1 MNNVSRIICLF
12 VLGGFAVAA
21 DFARPANAAQENQA
35 VQVIEVTAKKYEY
48 SPSPIR
54 VKLGAKVQLKIT

>member
-21 DFARPANAAQENQA
+21 DVARPANPAQAGQ
-35 VQVIEVTAKKYEY
+35 VQVIEVTA
-48 SPSPIR
+48 
-54 VKLGAKVQLKIT
+54 Q